1 MKRLTKTE
9 QRATGLAAA
18 VITCSAGFLAG
29 HICAGALSAPA
40 RSDAAS
46 AVPAWVFPLNPP
58 GPAAPAPFDRVK
70 PLHLANSKVAYTEAQ
85 LNDLFA
91 APDWHPDSHSPMPQ
105 VVSHGNPPDV
115 YACGYCHTPTGQ
127 GRPENAALAG
137 LPAQYII
144 QQVADF
150 KSGARHSAWPGPYRP
165 ANRMTQVAAHAT
177 PEEVAAA
184 AQYFSLQHLGP
195 RVTVIEQSQVPK
207 THVVGWVYVAEEGGV
222 EEPLGERLLELAPD
236 AELHERRADDMRYIA
251 YVPVGS
257 IGRGRS
263 VVLSGEGSSTPA
275 CVTCHGESLHGV
287 GLIPPLAGRSPTYI
301 LRQLLAFKT
310 GARAGATGQPMQAV
324 AASLQIGTMIDV
336 AAYAASLQP

>member
-1 MKRLTKTE
+1 M
-9 QRATGLAAA
+9 
-18 VITCSAGFLAG
+18 ITCSAGFLAG
-29 HICAGALSAPA
+29 HICAGAPSVPP
-40 RSDAAS
+40 RSDTPP

-58 GPAAPAPFDRVK
+58 EPAVAEPFDRVK
-70 PLHLANSKVAYTEAQ
+70 PLHMANSKVTYTEAQ

-91 APDWHPDSHSPMPQ
+91 APDWRPDSHSPMPK

-127 GRPENAALAG
+127 GRPENASLAG

-150 KSGARHSAWPGPYRP
+150 KSGARHTAGPASYRP
-165 ANRMTQVAAHAT
+165 ANRMTQVAVHAT
-177 PEEVAAA
+177 PDEVSAAA
-184 AQYFSLQHLGP
+184 EYFSVQHLGP
-195 RVTVIEQSQVPK
+195 RVQVVERSQVPK
-207 THVVGWVYVAEEGGV
+207 THVVGWVYVADEGGV
-222 EEPLGERLLELAPD
+222 EESLGERLLELAPD
-236 AELHERRADDMRYIA
+236 AKLHELRADDMRYVA
-251 YVPVGS
+251 YVPLGS

-263 VVLSGEGSSTPA
+263 IARFGEGAPTTA
-275 CVTCHGESLHGV
+275 CVTCHGENLQGI
-287 GLIPPLAGRSPTYI
+287 GFIPPLAGRSPTYI

-324 AASLQIGTMIDV
+324 VASLQVGTLIDV